1 MAFARRLRALKGSS
15 HSSGNAR
22 ALGIPF
28 GASKGFI
35 GFGGRGRQ
43 RGEIGPTKLEEGLGD
58 WRRTHYSVQ
67 VTPSEDGKK
76 ATVFGWVSSIRTQGG
91 IVFIMLTDRDG
102 NLQVTVNKGKAS
114 KTTLA
119 KVEELK
125 LHSSIG
131 VRGVVK
137 AMAKAPNGAEIV
149 PDEIKVLS
157 LATEAPSFSVYG
169 GETPS
174 LDKRLDIRAV
184 DLRREKAQ
192 AIFKIQREVL
202 SSVREFLS
210 GAGYLEVRT
219 PKLISTATEGGASL
233 FSVLYYNR
241 PSFLAQSPQLYKEE
255 LVLPFEKVYEIGPA
269 FRAEESRTQRHL
281 SEITSIDIEEAFV
294 DYNDVMDT
302 LEALIRHVMK
312 SVKESCSKDLDKLGR
327 QGLVQTERFER
338 LKYTDAVKWLAE
350 KGEGLTWGEDLTGPA
365 TERLGK
371 EHPGFYFIT
380 DWPTQTKPFYIKPEE
395 DEPKLSESF
404 DLMHG
409 PLELASGGSR
419 VSSKSLL
426 VKRPKEQKLK
436 PQAFEHHL
444 KVFDYGMPPHAGFG
458 LGMERLTMVLA
469 GEENIRE
476 VTLYPRDK
484 LRLVP

>member
-1 MAFARRLRALKGSS
+1 MKV
-15 HSSGNAR
+15 
-22 ALGIPF
+22 
-28 GASKGFI
+28 
-35 GFGGRGRQ
+35 
-43 RGEIGPTKLEEGLGD
+43 EEGLGD
-58 WRRTHYSVQ
+58 WRRTHYSAQ
-67 VTPSEDGKK
+67 ITPDMDGEK
-76 ATVFGWVSSIRTQGG
+76 ATVFGWVSSIRTQGW

-114 KTTLA
+114 KETLA
-119 KVEELK
+119 RIEALK
-125 LHSSIG
+125 PHSSIA

-149 PDEIKVLS
+149 PEELKVLS
-157 LATEAPSFSVYG
+157 LAKEAPSFSVYG

-174 LDKRLDIRAV
+174 LDYRLDIRAI

-192 AIFKIQREVL
+192 SIFKIQRVVL
-202 SSVREFLS
+202 SSVREFLTER
-210 GAGYLEVRT
+210 GYLEVRT

-255 LVLPFEKVYEIGPA
+255 LVMPFEKVYEIGPV

-294 DYNDVMDT
+294 DYRDVMDT
-302 LEALIRHVMK
+302 LEALVVDVIK
-312 SVKESCSKDLDKLGR
+312 SVGAKCARDL
-327 QGLVQTERFER
+327 ERLKRAPLDLPTKFER
-338 LKYTDAVKWLAE
+338 LKYDDVVKKLGGS
-350 KGEGLTWGEDLTGPA
+350 GEQMSWGEDLTGAA
-365 TERLGK
+365 TEKLGK
-371 EHPGFYFIT
+371 LHPSYYFVT
-380 DWPTQTKPFYIKPEE
+380 DWPTHTKPFYIKPRE
-395 DEPKLSESF
+395 DEPRLSEAF
-404 DLMHG
+404 DLMYG

-419 VSSKSLL
+419 VSSKALL
-426 VKRPKEQKLK
+426 VKRLKEQKLK

-484 LRLVP
+484 LRLTP

>member
-1 MAFARRLRALKGSS
+1 
-15 HSSGNAR
+15 
-22 ALGIPF
+22 
-28 GASKGFI
+28 
-35 GFGGRGRQ
+35 
-43 RGEIGPTKLEEGLGD
+43 
-58 WRRTHYSVQ
+58 
-67 VTPSEDGKK
+67 
-76 ATVFGWVSSIRTQGG
+76 
-91 IVFIMLTDRDG
+91 
-102 NLQVTVNKGKAS
+102 VTVNKGRVSKA
-114 KTTLA
+114 TLS
-119 KVEELK
+119 KVEGLK
-125 LHSSIG
+125 PHSS
-131 VRGVVK
+131 VAVKGVVK
-137 AMAKAPNGAEIV
+137 AMPKAPNGAEVV
-149 PDEIKVLS
+149 PEEFKVLS
-157 LATEAPSFSVYG
+157 VATEAPFFSVYG

-192 AIFKIQREVL
+192 AIFKIQRQVL
-202 SSVREFLS
+202 SSVREFLA
-210 GAGYLEVRT
+210 GRGYLEVRT

-294 DYNDVMDT
+294 DYHDVMDT
-302 LEALIRHVMK
+302 LEALIRHVLA
-312 SVKESCSKDLDKLGR
+312 SVGEACAKDFQKLGR
-327 QGLVQTERFER
+327 PPVPAPPKFER
-338 LKYTDAVKWLAE
+338 LAYTDAVKEMSKA
-350 KGEGLTWGEDLTGPA
+350 GEEVTWGEDLTGPT
-365 TERLGK
+365 TERLGR
-371 EHPGFYFIT
+371 EHPSFYFIT
-380 DWPTQTKPFYIKPEE
+380 DWPTQIKPFYIKPR
-395 DEPKLSESF
+395 DDDPKLSEAF

-409 PLELASGGSR
+409 SLELASGGSR
-419 VSSKSLL
+419 ISSKSLL
-426 VKRPKEQKLK
+426 VKRLKEQKLK

>member
-1 MAFARRLRALKGSS
+1 MGS
-15 HSSGNAR
+15 
-22 ALGIPF
+22 
-28 GASKGFI
+28 
-35 GFGGRGRQ
+35 
-43 RGEIGPTKLEEGLGD
+43 
-58 WRRTHYSVQ
+58 WRRSHYSIQ
-67 VTPSEDGKK
+67 ITPALDGREV
-76 ATVFGWVSSIRTQGG
+76 TVFGWVSSIRTQGG

-102 NLQVTVNKGKAS
+102 NVQVTVNKGKAS
-114 KTTLA
+114 KATLSR
-119 KVEELK
+119 VEALK
-125 LHSSIG
+125 AHSSLA
-131 VRGVVK
+131 VKGVVK
-137 AMAKAPNGAEIV
+137 AMPKAPNGSEIV
-149 PDEIKVLS
+149 PEEIKILS
-157 LATEAPSFSVYG
+157 IAAQTPSFSVYG

-192 AIFKIQREVL
+192 VTFKVQRVVL
-202 SSVREFLS
+202 SSTREFLA
-210 GAGYLEVRT
+210 GKGYLEVRT

-302 LEALIRHVMK
+302 LEALIRHVIS
-312 SVKESCSKDLDKLGR
+312 SVRETCSKDLNLGNASLAVPDK
-327 QGLVQTERFER
+327 FER
-338 LKYTDAVKWLAE
+338 LRYTDVVEQLNRGGTE
-350 KGEGLTWGEDLTGPA
+350 VTWGEDLTGP
-365 TERLGK
+365 TIEKLGK
-371 EHPGFYFIT
+371 DHASFYFIT
-380 DWPTQTKPFYIKPEE
+380 DWPTQSKPFYIKPR
-395 DEPKLSESF
+395 DDDPKVSESF

-419 VSSKSLL
+419 VSSKALL
-426 VKRPKEQKLK
+426 VKRLKEQKLK

>member
-1 MAFARRLRALKGSS
+1 LAR
-15 HSSGNAR
+15 
-22 ALGIPF
+22 
-28 GASKGFI
+28 
-35 GFGGRGRQ
+35 
-43 RGEIGPTKLEEGLGD
+43 LEEGLGG
-58 WRRTHYSVQ
+58 WRRTHYSIQ
-67 VTPSEDGKK
+67 VKPELDGKRVI
-76 ATVFGWVSSIRTQGG
+76 VFGWVSSIRNQGG
-91 IVFIMLTDRDG
+91 IVFIMLNDRDG
-102 NLQVTVNKGKAS
+102 NVQVTVNKGKAS
-114 KTTLA
+114 KETLA
-119 KVEELK
+119 RVEALK
-125 LHSSIG
+125 PHSS
-131 VRGVVK
+131 VAVKGVVK
-137 AMAKAPNGAEIV
+137 AMPKAPNGAEVV
-149 PDEIKVLS
+149 PEQLKVLS
-157 LATEAPSFSVYG
+157 IAAQAPSFSVYG

-174 LDKRLDIRAV
+174 LDKRLDVRAV
-184 DLRREKAQ
+184 DLRRDKAQ
-192 AIFKIQREVL
+192 ATFKIQREVL
-202 SSVREFLS
+202 ASVREFLS
-210 GAGYLEVRT
+210 GKGYLEVRT

-302 LEALIRHVMK
+302 LEALIKHVVS
-312 SVKESCSKDLDKLGR
+312 SVKEDCSKDLERLGR
-327 QGLVQTERFER
+327 ALPAVPDRFER
-338 LKYTDAVKWLAE
+338 LTYSHVVEHLAKE
-350 KGEGLTWGEDLTGPA
+350 GEEVAWGEDLTGPT

-371 EHPGFYFIT
+371 EHPSFYFVT
-380 DWPTQTKPFYIKPEE
+380 DWPTQTKPFYIKPKE
-395 DEPKLSESF
+395 DEPKVSEAF

-419 VSSKSLL
+419 VSSKALL
-426 VKRPKEQKLK
+426 VKRLKEQKLK

-484 LRLVP
+484 LRLTP

>member
-1 MAFARRLRALKGSS
+1 MQFAVVQQ
-15 HSSGNAR
+15 
-22 ALGIPF
+22 
-28 GASKGFI
+28 
-35 GFGGRGRQ
+35 GGDL
-43 RGEIGPTKLEEGLGD
+43 TKLEEGLGG

-67 VTPSEDGKK
+67 ITPELDGKK
-76 ATVFGWVSSIRTQGG
+76 VTVFGWVSSIRTQGG

-114 KTTLA
+114 KATLA
-119 KVEELK
+119 KVEALK
-125 LHSSIG
+125 PHSSFA
-131 VRGVVK
+131 VQGVVK
-137 AMAKAPNGAEIV
+137 AMPKAPNGAEVV
-149 PDEIKVLS
+149 PEEVKVLTI
-157 LATEAPSFSVYG
+157 ATETPSFSVHG

-184 DLRREKAQ
+184 DLRRDKAQ
-192 AIFKIQREVL
+192 ATFKIQREIL

-210 GAGYLEVRT
+210 GRGYLEVRT

-255 LVLPFEKVYEIGPA
+255 LVLAFEKVYEIGPA

-302 LEALIRHVMK
+302 LEALLKHVVA
-312 SVKESCSKDLDKLGR
+312 SVKDACSKDLERLGR
-327 QGLVQTERFER
+327 QLPAVQDSFPR
-338 LKYTDAVKWLAE
+338 LTYSEVLKRLAAA
-350 KGEGLTWGEDLTGPA
+350 GEEVTWGDDLTGPS
-365 TERLGK
+365 TEKLGK
-371 EHPGFYFIT
+371 ETPSFYFIT
-380 DWPTQTKPFYIKPEE
+380 DWPTQTKPFYIKPK
-395 DEPKLSESF
+395 DGEPKLSESF
-404 DLMHG
+404 DLMYG

-426 VKRPKEQKLK
+426 VKRLKEQKLK

>member
-1 MAFARRLRALKGSS
+1 LEVAVVHQEGEREGSET
-15 HSSGNAR
+15 R
-22 ALGIPF
+22 
-28 GASKGFI
+28 
-35 GFGGRGRQ
+35 
-43 RGEIGPTKLEEGLGD
+43 KLEEGLGD
-58 WRRTHYSVQ
+58 WRRTHYSIQ
-67 VTPSEDGKK
+67 ISPDLDGKEV
-76 ATVFGWVSSIRTQGG
+76 TVFGWVSSIRTQGG
-91 IVFIMLTDRDG
+91 IVFVMLTDRDG
-102 NLQVTVNKGKAS
+102 NVQVTVNKGKAS
-114 KTTLA
+114 KATLA
-119 KVEELK
+119 RVEALK
-125 LHSSIG
+125 AHSSIG
-131 VRGVVK
+131 VKGLVK
-137 AMAKAPNGAEIV
+137 AMPKAPNGAEVV
-149 PDEIKVLS
+149 PEQIKLLS
-157 LATEAPSFSVYG
+157 IAAESPSFSVYG

-192 AIFKIQREVL
+192 ATFKIQRVVL
-202 SSVREFLS
+202 SSVREFLA
-210 GAGYLEVRT
+210 GRGYLEVRT

-255 LVLPFEKVYEIGPA
+255 LVLPFEKVYEIGPV

-281 SEITSIDIEEAFV
+281 SEITSIDIEEAYV

-302 LEALIRHVMK
+302 LEGLIKYVLS
-312 SVKESCSKDLDKLGR
+312 SVKDTASKELEKLGR
-327 QGLVQTERFER
+327 QGFVSPLRFER
-338 LKYTDAVKWLAE
+338 LRYTDAVDRLGKE
-350 KGEGLTWGEDLTGPA
+350 GEDVTWGEDLTGPT

-371 EHPGFYFIT
+371 ERPSFYFIT
-380 DWPTQTKPFYIKPEE
+380 DWPTQTKPFYIKPK
-395 DEPKLSESF
+395 DDDPKLSESF

-426 VKRPKEQKLK
+426 VKRLKEQKLK

-458 LGMERLTMVLA
+458 LGLERLTMVLA

-484 LRLVP
+484 LRLTP

>member
-1 MAFARRLRALKGSS
+1 M
-15 HSSGNAR
+15 
-22 ALGIPF
+22 
-28 GASKGFI
+28 
-35 GFGGRGRQ
+35 
-43 RGEIGPTKLEEGLGD
+43 TKLEEGLGG
-58 WRRTHYSVQ
+58 WRRTHYSIQ
-67 VTPSEDGKK
+67 ITPALDGSKV
-76 ATVFGWVSSIRTQGG
+76 TVFGWVSSIRTQGG

-102 NLQVTVNKGKAS
+102 NVQVTVNKGKAS
-114 KTTLA
+114 KRTIER
-119 KVEELK
+119 VEALK
-125 LHSSIG
+125 PHSSIAVQG
-131 VRGVVK
+131 AVK
-137 AMAKAPNGAEIV
+137 AMAKAPNGAEVV
-149 PDEIKVLS
+149 PEEIKVLS
-157 LATEAPSFSVYG
+157 IATEVPSFSVYG

-184 DLRREKAQ
+184 DLRRDKAQ
-192 AIFKIQREVL
+192 ATFKIQREVL
-202 SSVREFLS
+202 TSVREFLS
-210 GAGYLEVRT
+210 GKGYLEVRT

-255 LVLPFEKVYEIGPA
+255 LVLPFEKVYEIGPV

-302 LEALIRHVMK
+302 LEALIKHVVA
-312 SVKESCSKDLDKLGR
+312 SVKDGCSKDLEKLGR
-327 QGLVQTERFER
+327 ASLAVPERFER
-338 LKYTDAVKWLAE
+338 LRYTDVVEHLA
-350 KGEGLTWGEDLTGPA
+350 KEGGDVAWGEDLTGPT

-371 EHPGFYFIT
+371 EHPSFYFIT
-380 DWPTQTKPFYIKPEE
+380 DWPIQTKPFYIKPK
-395 DEPKLSESF
+395 DDDPKLSESF

-426 VKRPKEQKLK
+426 IKRLKEQKLK

-458 LGMERLTMVLA
+458 LGMERLTMVLV

-476 VTLYPRDK
+476 VALFPRDK

>member
-1 MAFARRLRALKGSS
+1 
-15 HSSGNAR
+15 
-22 ALGIPF
+22 
-28 GASKGFI
+28 
-35 GFGGRGRQ
+35 
-43 RGEIGPTKLEEGLGD
+43 
-58 WRRTHYSVQ
+58 
-67 VTPSEDGKK
+67 
-76 ATVFGWVSSIRTQGG
+76 
-91 IVFIMLTDRDG
+91 MLTDRDG
-102 NLQVTVNKGKAS
+102 NVQVTVNKGKAS
-114 KTTLA
+114 KATLA
-119 KVEELK
+119 RVEALK
-125 LHSSIG
+125 PHSSLA
-131 VRGVVK
+131 VQGVVK
-137 AMAKAPNGAEIV
+137 AMAKAPNGAEVV
-149 PDEIKVLS
+149 PEELKVLS
-157 LATEAPSFSVYG
+157 IAAETPSFSVYG

-184 DLRREKAQ
+184 DLRRDKAQ
-192 AIFKIQREVL
+192 AMFKIQREIL

-210 GAGYLEVRT
+210 GRGYLEVRT

-255 LVLPFEKVYEIGPA
+255 LVLPFEKVYEIGPV

-302 LEALIRHVMK
+302 LEGLIKHVIA
-312 SVKESCSKDLDKLGR
+312 SVKESCSKDLEKLGR
-327 QGLVQTERFER
+327 PLQAVPEKFER
-338 LKYTDAVKWLAE
+338 LSYTDVVKHLA
-350 KGEGLTWGEDLTGPA
+350 KSGEDVTWGEDLTGPT

-371 EHPGFYFIT
+371 EHASFYFIT
-380 DWPTQTKPFYIKPEE
+380 DWPTQTKPFYIKPKD
-395 DEPKLSESF
+395 DEPKISEAF
-404 DLMHG
+404 DLMYG

-426 VKRPKEQKLK
+426 VKRLKEQKLK

-458 LGMERLTMVLA
+458 LGMERLTMVLV

-476 VTLYPRDK
+476 VTLFPRDK
-484 LRLVP
+484 LRLTP

>member
-1 MAFARRLRALKGSS
+1 MR
-15 HSSGNAR
+15 
-22 ALGIPF
+22 
-28 GASKGFI
+28 
-35 GFGGRGRQ
+35 
-43 RGEIGPTKLEEGLGD
+43 LEESLGD
-58 WRRTHYSVQ
+58 WRRTHYSGEIA
-67 VTPSEDGKK
+67 PGLDGKRV
-76 ATVFGWVSSIRTQGG
+76 TVFGWVSSIRTQGG

-102 NLQVTVNKGKAS
+102 TLQVTVNKGKAT
-114 KTTLA
+114 KGTLG
-119 KVEELK
+119 KVEALK
-125 LHSSIG
+125 PHSSVA

-137 AMAKAPNGAEIV
+137 AMAKAPNGAEVV
-149 PDEIKVLS
+149 PEEMRILS
-157 LATEAPSFSVYG
+157 SATETPSFSVYG

-192 AIFKIQREVL
+192 ATFKIQRVVL

-210 GAGYLEVRT
+210 RKGYLEVRT

-302 LEALIRHVMK
+302 LEGLLKHVVS
-312 SVKESCSKDLDKLGR
+312 SVKDACSKDLEKLGR
-327 QGLVQTERFER
+327 SPPAVPERFER
-338 LKYTDAVKWLAE
+338 LRYTDVVKHLAAA
-350 KGEGLTWGEDLTGPA
+350 GEEVTWGDDLTGPA
-365 TERLGK
+365 IEKLGK
-371 EHPGFYFIT
+371 ERPSFYFIT
-380 DWPTQTKPFYIKPEE
+380 DWPTQAKPFYIKPKEE
-395 DEPKLSESF
+395 EPKLCEAF

-426 VKRPKEQKLK
+426 VKRLKEQKLK

-476 VTLYPRDK
+476 VTLFPRDK

>member
-1 MAFARRLRALKGSS
+1 M
-15 HSSGNAR
+15 
-22 ALGIPF
+22 
-28 GASKGFI
+28 
-35 GFGGRGRQ
+35 
-43 RGEIGPTKLEEGLGD
+43 TKIEEGLGG
-58 WRRTHYSVQ
+58 WRRTHYSIQ
-67 VTPSEDGKK
+67 ITPALDGKK
-76 ATVFGWVSSIRTQGG
+76 VTVFGWVSSIRTQGG

-102 NLQVTVNKGKAS
+102 NVQVTVNKGKAS
-114 KTTLA
+114 KETLTRVDA
-119 KVEELK
+119 LK
-125 LHSSIG
+125 PHSSIA
-131 VRGVVK
+131 VRGLVK
-137 AMAKAPNGAEIV
+137 AMPRAPNGAEVV
-149 PDEIKVLS
+149 PEEVKVLS
-157 LATEAPSFSVYG
+157 IATEVPSFSVYG

-184 DLRREKAQ
+184 DLRRDKAQ
-192 AIFKIQREVL
+192 ATFKIQREML
-202 SSVREFLS
+202 SSVREFLA
-210 GAGYLEVRT
+210 GRGYLEVRT

-255 LVLPFEKVYEIGPA
+255 LVLPFEKVYEIGPV

-302 LEALIRHVMK
+302 LEALVKHVVA
-312 SVKESCSKDLDKLGR
+312 SVKDDCSKELEKLGR
-327 QGLVQTERFER
+327 QSLAVPERFER
-338 LKYTDAVKWLAE
+338 LHYTDVVERLSKQ
-350 KGEGLTWGEDLTGPA
+350 GEDVTWGEDLTGPT
-365 TERLGK
+365 TERLGN
-371 EHPGFYFIT
+371 EHPSFYFID
-380 DWPTQTKPFYIKPEE
+380 DWPTQTKPFYIKPK
-395 DEPKLSESF
+395 DSEPKVSESF

-426 VKRPKEQKLK
+426 VKRLKEQKLK

-458 LGMERLTMVLA
+458 LGMERLTMVLV

-476 VTLYPRDK
+476 VALFPRDK

>member
-1 MAFARRLRALKGSS
+1 V
-15 HSSGNAR
+15 
-22 ALGIPF
+22 
-28 GASKGFI
+28 
-35 GFGGRGRQ
+35 
-43 RGEIGPTKLEEGLGD
+43 TKIEQGLGD
-58 WRRTHYSVQ
+58 WRRTHYSGQ
-67 VTPSEDGKK
+67 VNPDLDGKPV
-76 ATVFGWVSSIRTQGG
+76 TMFGWVSSIRTQGG
-91 IVFIMLTDRDG
+91 IVFIMLTDKAG
-102 NLQVTVNKGKAS
+102 TVQVTVNKGKAS
-114 KTTLA
+114 KETIA
-119 KVEELK
+119 KVEGLR
-125 LHSSIG
+125 LHSSLA

-137 AMAKAPNGAEIV
+137 AMQKAPNGAEVV
-149 PDEIKVLS
+149 PEELRVLS
-157 LATEAPSFSVYG
+157 LATEVPFFSVHG
-169 GETPS
+169 SETPS

-192 AIFKIQREVL
+192 AIFKVQRQVL
-202 SSVREFLS
+202 SSVREYLS

-241 PSFLAQSPQLYKEE
+241 PSFLTQSPQLYKEE

-294 DYNDVMDT
+294 DYDDVMDT
-302 LEALIRHVMK
+302 LESLIKHVVS
-312 SVKESCSKDLDKLGR
+312 SVNGSCEKEL
-327 QGLVQTERFER
+327 ER
-338 LKYTDAVKWLAE
+338 LGKKEIHVPSKFPRLSYTHVVEDLE
-350 KGEGLTWGEDLTGPA
+350 KKGDEVTWGEDLTGPT
-365 TERLGK
+365 TERLGM
-371 EHPGFYFIT
+371 ENSSFYFIT
-380 DWPTQTKPFYIKPEE
+380 DWPTQTKPFYIKPK
-395 DEPKLSESF
+395 DDDPKVSESF
-404 DLMHG
+404 DLMFG
-409 PLELASGGSR
+409 ALELASGGSR

-426 VKRPKEQKLK
+426 VKRLKEQKLK